1 MRHFEHAPGFSRV
14 RAATEAIM
22 RYLRLGVSLL
32 ISYIVLAGASAQLP
46 ANGLGTFVLSVDRQ
60 GSYFS
65 AGDRTPLDDAAV
77 VAQAAAALS
86 RGADFVVEAEEDA
99 PYQSVVRA
107 AALLQQSGATKISFR
122 TR

>member
-1 MRHFEHAPGFSRV
+1 
-14 RAATEAIM
+14 M
-22 RYLRLGVSLL
+22 RYLRVALSVLASSLM
-32 ISYIVLAGASAQLP
+32 LAGASAQLP
-46 ANGLGTFVLSVDRQ
+46 TNGSGTFVLSVDRQ

-65 AGDRTPLDDAAV
+65 AGDGTPLDEAAV

-86 RGADFVVEAEEDA
+86 RGAAFVVEAEADA

-107 AALLQQSGATKISFR
+107 AVLLQQSGVTKISFR